1 MDELPR
7 FRAPKRRKV
16 NKLAVSD
23 DGLSGDDSP
32 QAQRAGAEDDQ
43 SVRIRTLRRPV
54 SLRKGGVSFTA
65 ATATPSQQHPPGD
78 LSLVLAD
85 DPPSDDTAQR
95 PNRFVPPTG
104 QLVDV
109 DRHMTAY
116 IDSRLSRHKP
126 GTGDD
131 NQQEE
136 RHLITQD
143 RCRERHNDQKK
154 VQIDRQSLSTS
165 APTRSATVM
174 HGNSASSVQAYLLSE
189 VAIPKIDPG
198 TDAAAVPGSA
208 PGDSLATAP
217 AAAAGTGTAPLTAS
231 ASQGKGNAATRR
243 LKSGRVK
250 PRRPR
255 QRPEQDMARD
265 ALVEKLLAEHA
276 PGGHYSAG
284 ANPIAGAAVDPGK
297 EPEREEKEDRAGKG
311 KGRESD
317 EAFAA
322 RFRAAFF
329 DPDKDKVKTSHG
341 PKLGGSRSDKAKL
354 AMIIAKKQQRAAA
367 AGK

>member
-1 MDELPR
+1 ME
-7 FRAPKRRKV
+7 
-16 NKLAVSD
+16 SD
-23 DGLSGDDSP
+23 QLEVVPGSP
-32 QAQRAGAEDDQ
+32 GVFKSSYTVVIAI
-43 SVRIRTLRRPV
+43 SIIRTQRRPI

-65 ATATPSQQHPPGD
+65 ATITPSQHRPPGD
-78 LSLVLAD
+78 LALVLAD
-85 DPPSDDTAQR
+85 SQPSDDAPQQQQR
-95 PNRFVPPTG
+95 QNRFVPPTG

-116 IDSRLSRHKP
+116 IDSRLSRHKQ

-136 RHLITQD
+136 RRHLITQD
-143 RCRERHNDQKK
+143 RFHERHNDQKK
-154 VQIDRQSLSTS
+154 AEEAER
-165 APTRSATVM
+165 
-174 HGNSASSVQAYLLSE
+174 
-189 VAIPKIDPG
+189 
-198 TDAAAVPGSA
+198 
-208 PGDSLATAP
+208 
-217 AAAAGTGTAPLTAS
+217 
-231 ASQGKGNAATRR
+231 SQGKGVAATRR
-243 LKSGRVK
+243 LKPGRVK

-284 ANPIAGAAVDPGK
+284 ANPIPGS
-297 EPEREEKEDRAGKG
+297 A
-311 KGRESD
+311 
-317 EAFAA
+317 AFAA

-329 DPDKDKVKTSHG
+329 DRASERRSRGGGGGRAGGAGGSAADKDKVKTSHG

-354 AMIIAKKQQRAAA
+354 AMIIAKKQERAAA